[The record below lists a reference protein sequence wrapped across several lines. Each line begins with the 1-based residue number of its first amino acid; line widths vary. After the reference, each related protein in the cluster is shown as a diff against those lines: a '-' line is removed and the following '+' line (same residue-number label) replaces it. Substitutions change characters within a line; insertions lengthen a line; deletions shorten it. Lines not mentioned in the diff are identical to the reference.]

1 MYINLWVV
9 IVWKVMMN
17 ENKLMIV
24 LWVGLII
31 FGVILTLGL
40 YHERSEYSKQCG
52 DANGTLIMTKSD
64 YICVKTKAI
73 IPLK

>member
-1 MYINLWVV
+1 MTDRQIMIGLWA
-9 IVWKVMMN
+9 
-17 ENKLMIV
+17 
-24 LWVGLII
+24 GLIC
-31 FGVILTLGL
+31 FVPALVFGL
-40 YHERSEYSKQCG
+40 YHERSEYSKQCA

>member
-1 MYINLWVV
+1 MTDRQIMISLWT
-9 IVWKVMMN
+9 
-17 ENKLMIV
+17 
-24 LWVGLII
+24 GLLCL
-31 FGVILTLGL
+31 VPILVFGL
-40 YHERSEYSKQCG
+40 YHERSEYSKQCA

>member
-1 MYINLWVV
+1 MSDRQIMISLWA
-9 IVWKVMMN
+9 
-17 ENKLMIV
+17 
-24 LWVGLII
+24 GL
-31 FGVILTLGL
+31 FCLVPILVLGL
-40 YHERSEYSKQCG
+40 YHERSEYSKQCA

>member
-1 MYINLWVV
+1 MTDRQIMISLWA
-9 IVWKVMMN
+9 
-17 ENKLMIV
+17 
-24 LWVGLII
+24 GL
-31 FGVILTLGL
+31 FCLVPILVFGL
-40 YHERSEYSKQCG
+40 YQERSEYSKQCT